1 MPGAGPGALGWPRN
15 YRPHLRTGQR
25 QRRVRLASL
34 SRLARVPAV
43 LSIFRRRTGAER
55 DFYPFSG

>member
-1 MPGAGPGALGWPRN
+1 MPGAGPGDLGWPRD
-15 YRPHLRTGQR
+15 YRPHLRTGKPSGGD
-25 QRRVRLASL
+25 RLASL
-34 SRLARVPAV
+34 PRLARVPAV